1 MHKLSSIQIPRLIG
15 NGKSQLL
22 CFCDSSN
29 NAYATA
35 IYLRVVR
42 DGKVSVNLL
51 VSKSRNAPK
60 KKLTIPRL
68 ELMYTLIGVRSL
80 RFVTN
85 EMKLNDHEKI
95 LWTASQ
101 YVLSWLKQKESKD
114 AFVRNRVLAIKYK
127 DDITF
132 RYIYTKHNPA
142 DLSARGMPIDELKES
157 KL

>member
-1 MHKLSSIQIPRLIG
+1 MTEVMHKLSSIQIPRFIG

-51 VSKSRNAPK
+51 FSK

-68 ELMYTLIGVRSL
+68 ELMSTLIGVRSL

-85 EMKLNDHEKI
+85 EMKLNDHGKI
-95 LWTASQ
+95 LWTVSQ
-101 YVLSWLKQKESKD
+101 CVLSWLKQKESKD
-114 AFVRNRVLAIKYK
+114 AFVRNRVLAIKDK